1 MIDYATWSAIRDGV
15 AQHLTAVQL
24 ADSLGLDVKTVR
36 HWMARPYAPRV
47 RVQRHSKLDPFK
59 GRIVGWLDAHPLTAQ
74 QVFQRL
80 KDAGYEGG
88 ISIVK
93 DYVHR
98 IRPQQREAF
107 LTLAFAPGEVA
118 QVDWGEYG
126 TIAVGNTR
134 RRLSFFVMVLAWSR
148 QMYVEFTLSQTME
161 QFLAAH
167 INAFSALGVP
177 KKVMVDNLRCAV
189 LRHVRGEPAQF
200 NPRYLDFA
208 RHYGFEIVAC
218 APAKGNE
225 KGRVERGVGYV
236 KGNFLTG
243 LELPDFVALNPAA
256 RVWLET
262 VANVRLHRETQGRPA
277 DLWAEE
283 RAHLQAVNPRLFDVG
298 RVLAVRANRQFRVTL
313 DSNRYSVPA
322 RFAGQAVTLKV
333 YPDRLCV
340 YHGEA
345 LIARHGRSFE
355 HHRDIEDPDHPKA
368 LLAQRR
374 HARDAQVLKRFLGLS
389 PLAAKY
395 HAGLLERRGHA
406 LSHVRKIVALADIHG
421 DEAVL
426 RALTDALAFEAFSSE
441 YIAHL
446 IDARGRQ
453 LPEPSPLLLMRR
465 QDMLDLELPPAD
477 LSAYP
482 DLPSHSVE
490 SDEGNDHD

>member
-1 MIDYATWSAIRDGV
+1 
-15 AQHLTAVQL
+15 
-24 ADSLGLDVKTVR
+24 
-36 HWMARPYAPRV
+36 V

-80 KDAGYEGG
+80 KDVGYEGG

-167 INAFSALGVP
+167 INAFNALGVP

-262 VANVRLHRETQGRPA
+262 VANVRLHRETQRRPA